1 MGKRSRLNR
10 RQLSPE
16 QTSYATRVV
25 CAHEVDQGAS
35 LRETAQ
41 MMNCSH
47 TSVSRYIKR
56 FEETGDVER
65 KKYTR
70 ENTCDTDESRQM
82 LAGLVDEKN
91 TETFGCPGF
100 KWVFRTIEK
109 NVLPCSLKT
118 VRKILKSMGYITKVF
133 SRKPILTPQHK
144 ENCLKLADYLE
155 GLNGS
160 QTSQIIWTDEKI
172 FRCSL
177 HGKKRTYLAKRE
189 DPPLR
194 LLHKWING
202 MVGKES
208 MYGWE

>member
-1 MGKRSRLNR
+1 MGKRCRLNR

-70 ENTCDTDESRQM
+70 ENTCDTDEFRQM
-82 LAGLVDEKN
+82 LAGKN
-91 TETFGCPGF
+91 SNKQPPNSITRAAGQ
-100 KWVFRTIEK
+100 KW
-109 NVLPCSLKT
+109 
-118 VRKILKSMGYITKVF
+118 
-133 SRKPILTPQHK
+133 
-144 ENCLKLADYLE
+144 
-155 GLNGS
+155 
-160 QTSQIIWTDEKI
+160 W
-172 FRCSL
+172 L
-177 HGKKRTYLAKRE
+177 H
-189 DPPLR
+189 
-194 LLHKWING
+194 
-202 MVGKES
+202 
-208 MYGWE
+208 